1 VPAGEFCFDTVS
13 YIPELNTTR
22 LSSDFLLTLLNSKL
36 LDWYFR
42 LGSTNSKVN
51 EYQFNNLPC
60 PIFREAATPEDQ
72 ILIGR
77 AREAMKNDPLDAVR
91 QVAPAI
97 ATAPF
102 GPAALNLLE
111 AFARRIG
118 DLEGQ
123 RGRISRAAR
132 ATLCAEAQAY
142 QRASNLLLFRLV
154 GLSDSEI
161 AGVEERLEQML

>member
-1 VPAGEFCFDTVS
+1 VS
-13 YIPELNTTR
+13 YIPDLNTTR
-22 LSSDFLLTLLNSKL
+22 LSSDFLLALLNSKL

-60 PIFREAATPEDQ
+60 PIFREAATREDQ

-77 AREAMKNDPLDAVR
+77 AREAMENDPLDAVR
-91 QVAPAI
+91 QVAPAV

-102 GPAALNLLE
+102 GPAAFNLLE
-111 AFARRIG
+111 AFARKIRE
-118 DLEGQ
+118 LEGQ
-123 RGRISRAAR
+123 RGTISRTAR
-132 ATLCAEAQAY
+132 ATLCPEADAY
-142 QRASNLLLFRLV
+142 QQASDLLLFQLA